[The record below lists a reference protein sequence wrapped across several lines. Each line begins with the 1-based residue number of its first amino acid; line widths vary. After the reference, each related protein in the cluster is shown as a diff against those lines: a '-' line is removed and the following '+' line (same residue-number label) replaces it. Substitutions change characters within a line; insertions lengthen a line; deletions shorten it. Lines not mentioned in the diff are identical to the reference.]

1 MLCSPGPHLI
11 PISTATR
18 AGSDTLVF
26 ALGHGRDSLAGLRDD
41 PNAAICLMG
50 EEVAFTACG
59 SASVIREQ
67 LDAAP
72 RIAALALRVDRV
84 QDHLA
89 EGRTEMLDGAR
100 WRRLDPAIAEAD
112 AAILT
117 ELQALVRE

>member
-1 MLCSPGPHLI
+1 
-11 PISTATR
+11 
-18 AGSDTLVF
+18 VF
-26 ALGHGRDSLAGLRDD
+26 ARSTPDPDLDGHARRLRHAGVRARSRRDSLAGLRDD

-50 EEVAFTACG
+50 EEVAFTAYG

-89 EGRTEMLDGAR
+89 DGRTEMLDGAR
-100 WRRLDPAIAEAD
+100 WRRLDPAIAEAE